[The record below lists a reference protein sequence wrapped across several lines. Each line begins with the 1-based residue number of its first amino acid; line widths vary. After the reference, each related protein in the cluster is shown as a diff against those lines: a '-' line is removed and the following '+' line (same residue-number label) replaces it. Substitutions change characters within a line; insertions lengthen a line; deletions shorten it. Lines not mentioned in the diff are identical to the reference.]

1 MCGGVWGWVCCFHLK
16 FTWFILIFCSSE
28 TEEEYNEKIQLL
40 QECTELQMEA
50 EKNQR
55 VGGQDKPETN
65 SAVVMKAKIQTL
77 LDENEDIVT
86 KDKLKSLLNDSNGSD
101 NGFAAV
107 PVSMVPLKSNNGET
121 NHTQHE
127 GGASWDGTPSVGS
140 FNMDDDEETTY
151 STAFKKRKHNDQ
163 EELHDYFKGHDGNKE
178 MDNLRQKEIKL
189 KERELELKERELEL
203 REKELNWQQEQ
214 AKVNKDEKAA
224 LLALLIKH
232 LK

>member
-1 MCGGVWGWVCCFHLK
+1 
-16 FTWFILIFCSSE
+16 
-28 TEEEYNEKIQLL
+28 
-40 QECTELQMEA
+40 MEA

-55 VGGQDKPETN
+55 GGGLDKSEPN

-77 LDENEDIVT
+77 LEENEEVVT
-86 KDKLKSLLNDSNGSD
+86 KDKLKSLLDDSNGSD

-107 PVSMVPLKSNNGET
+107 PVSMVPLKSIKCET
-121 NHTQHE
+121 SHSQHE
-127 GGASWDGTPSVGS
+127 GGASWDGTPSVNS
-140 FNMDDDEETTY
+140 FNMDDDEDTAYET
-151 STAFKKRKHNDQ
+151 AVKKRKHNDS
-163 EELHDYFKGHDGNKE
+163 EELHDYFHGHDGKE
-178 MDNLRQKEIKL
+178 SDNYKQKELKL

-214 AKVNKDEKAA
+214 AKGNKDEKAA